1 MIPYAISAT
10 VDICMACCCLQFI
23 SFPRLAQDPEAK
35 LIKVSQTM
43 SKACSF
49 ECWIWQVLFCH
60 FVSVP
65 NQPLSLN
72 ILAMKCKPMCTIH
85 SKSLLTESNTGPTL
99 DLCRG
104 LMCLVQI
111 RMKGRNAFG
120 SCRLPC
126 IASLQAGVFL
136 IIFQCFSSSWGI
148 MSGSSSCG
156 SRWTD
161 STAHTSWCWCFHC
174 CHCFS
179 SCLICFDPMMH
190 TRTRAHWYTW
200 SFNQNPARNWE
211 SGRRFQDDRQLFLG
225 RSTRRK
231 RAVMVRP
238 TGNDMLEKIPL
249 RFCHMNQPESFLASQ
264 QSNFPGGTSEQCHN
278 VAAFCLLVCR
288 CLFAVPGKK
297 TMLSRLTWNSRTW
310 SRFRWGKAG
319 WSGTPRDLNDFES
332 RKRMEKACW
341 EDFDKEFFRS
351 KKCPNQCSK
360 NFTFSHQLIL
370 VAWASSGAMSWTK
383 TPDFFLIPV
392 KL

>member
-1 MIPYAISAT
+1 MPHDNDT
-10 VDICMACCCLQFI
+10 ICNFSNCWHLYGLLLPSIHQL
-23 SFPRLAQDPEAK
+23 SRLAQDPEAK

-72 ILAMKCKPMCTIH
+72 ILAMKSRPMCTIH

-120 SCRLPC
+120 SRRLPC

-190 TRTRAHWYTW
+190 TRTRAHRYTW

-264 QSNFPGGTSEQCHN
+264 QSNFPGGTSEQCCCILPPCLSLHGSHRQKDNAPPAHVKQPN
-278 VAAFCLLVCR
+278 VV
-288 CLFAVPGKK
+288 
-297 TMLSRLTWNSRTW
+297 T
-310 SRFRWGKAG
+310 
-319 WSGTPRDLNDFES
+319 
-332 RKRMEKACW
+332 
-341 EDFDKEFFRS
+341 
-351 KKCPNQCSK
+351 
-360 NFTFSHQLIL
+360 
-370 VAWASSGAMSWTK
+370 
-383 TPDFFLIPV
+383 IPV
-392 KL
+392 GQSGMERDSKRFERFWIQEKDGEGLLRGFW